1 MSKQKKITY
10 KSSGVDVNLGYKLV
24 DIIKPFAKKTLRKE
38 INSNIGSFA
47 ALASIPKNYK
57 SPKLVACTDGVGTKI
72 SIAEKLNDHST
83 VGEDLVAMCVND
95 LITVGAEPLFFLD
108 YLVTDKINLRKKKQ
122 IFKGISKGCLAA
134 GCSLIGGET
143 AEHPDE
149 FPKGKYDLAGFS
161 VGVAEKNKILKI
173 SNVKN
178 NDLIYGL
185 SSTGLHSNGFSLI
198 RKLIQARKINLK
210 ARMGKTT
217 LGKALLKPTK
227 IYVNVVRELSKSIS
241 LKQICHITGGGI
253 VENLPRVIPNGKC
266 AHIDF
271 SRGYPFHK
279 DLFDLI
285 SSKANLTIKEMTEVF
300 NCGVGL
306 IVIIHPADKA
316 NLEYKLK
323 KSRQPFVRL
332 GKVVNDKTKK
342 LEIQFG

>member
-38 INSNIGSFA
+38 IDSNIGSFA

-122 IFKGISKGCLAA
+122 IFKGIAKGCLAA

-198 RKLIQARKINLK
+198 RKLIQSKKINLK
-210 ARMGKTT
+210 ARMRKTT
-217 LGKALLKPTK
+217 LGKVLLKPTK
-227 IYVNVVRELSKSIS
+227 IYVNVIRELSKSIS

-271 SRGYPFHK
+271 SGGYPFHK

-316 NLEYKLK
+316 NLECKLK

>member
-38 INSNIGSFA
+38 IDSNIGSFA

-122 IFKGISKGCLAA
+122 IFKGISKCCLAA

-198 RKLIQARKINLK
+198 RKILKKRKI
-210 ARMGKTT
+210 T
-217 LGKALLKPTK
+217 LGSKPPYFSKKK
-227 IYVNVVRELSKSIS
+227 IS
-241 LKQICHITGGGI
+241 
-253 VENLPRVIPNGKC
+253 
-266 AHIDF
+266 A
-271 SRGYPFHK
+271 
-279 DLFDLI
+279 
-285 SSKANLTIKEMTEVF
+285 MT
-300 NCGVGL
+300 
-306 IVIIHPADKA
+306 
-316 NLEYKLK
+316 
-323 KSRQPFVRL
+323 S
-332 GKVVNDKTKK
+332 
-342 LEIQFG
+342 

>member
-1 MSKQKKITY
+1 
-10 KSSGVDVNLGYKLV
+10 
-24 DIIKPFAKKTLRKE
+24 
-38 INSNIGSFA
+38 
-47 ALASIPKNYK
+47 
-57 SPKLVACTDGVGTKI
+57 
-72 SIAEKLNDHST
+72 
-83 VGEDLVAMCVND
+83 VND

>member
-38 INSNIGSFA
+38 IDSNIGSFA

-173 SNVKN
+173 NNVKMSDVELAQIISVLTINDIIKLKEMYLN
-178 NDLIYGL
+178 NYKVKQFYYYISTLKCDLDYNKYFESIIY
-185 SSTGLHSNGFSLI
+185 HYNH
-198 RKLIQARKINLK
+198 
-210 ARMGKTT
+210 
-217 LGKALLKPTK
+217 
-227 IYVNVVRELSKSIS
+227 IYN
-241 LKQICHITGGGI
+241 Q
-253 VENLPRVIPNGKC
+253 
-266 AHIDF
+266 
-271 SRGYPFHK
+271 
-279 DLFDLI
+279 
-285 SSKANLTIKEMTEVF
+285 NLT
-300 NCGVGL
+300 
-306 IVIIHPADKA
+306 
-316 NLEYKLK
+316 
-323 KSRQPFVRL
+323 R
-332 GKVVNDKTKK
+332 
-342 LEIQFG
+342 

>member
-38 INSNIGSFA
+38 IDSNIGSFA
-47 ALASIPKNYK
+47 ALASIPKKYK
-57 SPKLVACTDGVGTKI
+57 NPKLVACTDGVGTKI

-185 SSTGLHSNGFSLI
+185 SSTVTFKWILINKKAYTSEKDKFESSNGE
-198 RKLIQARKINLK
+198 IN
-210 ARMGKTT
+210 
-217 LGKALLKPTK
+217 
-227 IYVNVVRELSKSIS
+227 
-241 LKQICHITGGGI
+241 
-253 VENLPRVIPNGKC
+253 
-266 AHIDF
+266 F
-271 SRGYPFHK
+271 
-279 DLFDLI
+279 
-285 SSKANLTIKEMTEVF
+285 
-300 NCGVGL
+300 
-306 IVIIHPADKA
+306 
-316 NLEYKLK
+316 
-323 KSRQPFVRL
+323 RQS
-332 GKVVNDKTKK
+332 TS
-342 LEIQFG
+342 

>member
-1 MSKQKKITY
+1 
-10 KSSGVDVNLGYKLV
+10 
-24 DIIKPFAKKTLRKE
+24 
-38 INSNIGSFA
+38 
-47 ALASIPKNYK
+47 
-57 SPKLVACTDGVGTKI
+57 
-72 SIAEKLNDHST
+72 
-83 VGEDLVAMCVND
+83 MCVND

-122 IFKGISKGCLAA
+122 IFKGISKGCLEA

-271 SRGYPFHK
+271 SKGYPFHK

>member
-38 INSNIGSFA
+38 IDSNIGSFA

-198 RKLIQARKINLK
+198 RKLIQAKKINLK
-210 ARMGKTT
+210 ARMGNTT
-217 LGKALLKPTK
+217 LGKVLL
-227 IYVNVVRELSKSIS
+227 
-241 LKQICHITGGGI
+241 TGGGI

-300 NCGVGL
+300 NCGIGL